1 MRKKNK
7 CLPKMLIAEYLKK
20 NLRITLSLHPAE
32 NVAAERMAIEP
43 WILSTIEAKKAIE
56 VFGKYIFL
64 GVPL

>member
-1 MRKKNK
+1 
-7 CLPKMLIAEYLKK
+7 MLIAEYLKK
-20 NLRITLSLHPAE
+20 NFRITLSLYPAE